1 MAQQVSRKNLHVGCS
16 YLALMVSMRNLL
28 VVSTWL
34 WWYPGGTC
42 WLLLPGSVGIQEGAE
57 WNLVDEYVDESIRRL
72 PQLQDKNT
80 TLTHLNVHL
89 FSLYNRDPDLHWLI
103 TASGTWN
110 VLVVIRSDPIPYY
123 LAFITK
129 ITIQNI
135 FFKLIFSVNIYSKVK
150 ITSYKCVVHED
161 LQYNGCCVH
170 SPCWQCTGWG
180 SQGYPSPWQSD
191 PPSASPAAA

>member
-1 MAQQVSRKNLHVGCS
+1 MTAIYCRWFLNGSAGIQEEPACWLFQPGSDGIQEELVSCFF
-16 YLALMVSMRNLL
+16 LALMVSRKNLL

-135 FFKLIFSVNIYSKVK
+135 FF
-150 ITSYKCVVHED
+150 
-161 LQYNGCCVH
+161 
-170 SPCWQCTGWG
+170 
-180 SQGYPSPWQSD
+180 
-191 PPSASPAAA
+191 